1 MRFSR
6 SKLSIA
12 FSLLALV
19 AVLVGLTATWVLR
32 GASSPVHA
40 ANAAHTHLD
49 CSNTNSI
56 CAEVGDPERFFG
68 KDHYVGHDEPSTLF
82 YSNAP
87 GSGNRMRYALTLPK
101 DPTPTAPLTSGKSYN
116 FQLHPAL
123 WFGMALCDTQSFPEL
138 VSNCT
143 PNSDKNIVDPA
154 VSPNHPGTAF
164 VELQFYPPG
173 WAPISI
179 GPGIS
184 CDATK
189 WCAAMALFSV
199 QQNAL
204 SGQFNNADCQAKTG
218 VESANYAF
226 ITRNGVPHAPP
237 DPLNA
242 TPATFAANPAT
253 DLFMGSG
260 DQVQVTLHDTPN
272 GLITV
277 LNDTTTGQSGFM
289 TASAANGFAQV
300 DFKPKAATCTETP
313 YNFHPMYS
321 TSSEKTRVTWAAHSY
336 NIAFSDEI
344 GHWDYCTGSAAVTS
358 GGNCPTTN
366 KEGNAANTEQAEGG
380 PTKANPAADDTTCS
394 PSSVSL
400 LVKVTGCQGQNNG
413 FDGSPY
419 QPVWPDGNT
428 TLHPTS
434 VQFTSP
440 LTGVNYNV
448 NYSRF
453 AFEADLPRIEFNTC
467 NRASG
472 VGCTLI
478 PTTDDGTAA
487 AFYPFFSIGNSNGVC
502 TWRLGNHIPGST
514 NDFHQNQQYGTL
526 LNLNYTAVG
535 GGVLTLLEDFR
546 QVFSSNPCQAMA

>member
-1 MRFSR
+1 MNFLK
-6 SKLSIA
+6 SKLT
-12 FSLLALV
+12 LV
-19 AVLVGLTATWVLR
+19 ALAVVICGLAVSAAWRVSLPHAYAAKAT
-32 GASSPVHA
+32 PT
-40 ANAAHTHLD
+40 HTHID
-49 CSNTNSI
+49 CANPNSI
-56 CAEVGDPERFFG
+56 CAEVGNPEQVFG
-68 KDHYVGHDEPSTLF
+68 EEHYVGHDEPSTLF
-82 YSNAP
+82 YSNVP
-87 GSGNRMRYALTLPK
+87 GSGNRMRYQLTLPT
-101 DPTPTAPLTSGKSYN
+101 DPSPGAPLTPGKSYN

-138 VSNCT
+138 VSTCT
-143 PNSDKNIVDPA
+143 PDSDKNIVDPA
-154 VSPNHPGTAF
+154 VSPKHPGMAF
-164 VELQFYPPG
+164 VEVQFYPPG

-184 CDATK
+184 CAATQ
-189 WCAAMALFSV
+189 WCAAVAIFSV

-204 SGQFNNADCQAKTG
+204 TGKLNNPDCVAKTG

-226 ITRNGVPHAPP
+226 ITKTGVPHAPP

-260 DQVQVTLHDTPN
+260 DQIQVTLHDTPN

-277 LNDTTTGQSGFM
+277 LNDTTTGKSGFM

-300 DFKPKAATCTETP
+300 NFQPKATTCTETP

-336 NIAFSDEI
+336 NIAFADEI
-344 GHWDYCTGSAAVTS
+344 GHWDYCTGSATVTS

-380 PTKANPAADDTTCS
+380 PTKANPALDDTTCS
-394 PSSVSL
+394 PASASL
-400 LVKVTGCQGQNNG
+400 LVKVQGCQGQNNG
-413 FDGSPY
+413 FDGSSY
-419 QPVWPDGNT
+419 QPLWPDGNT
-428 TLHPTS
+428 RLHPTP

-440 LTGVNYNV
+440 LTGNGYNV

-478 PTTDDGTAA
+478 PTTDDGIAA
-487 AFYPFFSIGNSNGVC
+487 AFYPFFSIGNANGAC
-502 TWRLGNHIPGST
+502 TWRLGNHIPGSK
-514 NDFHQNQQYGTL
+514 NDFHQNQEYGTL

-546 QVFSSNPCQAMA
+546 QVFNSNPCQA